1 MYDQC
6 TEDMDMIE
14 KINPMFKKICE
25 PSITDDEFSGHFK
38 TTYRDSTGRAFQK
51 VREKFS
57 QVNK

>member
-1 MYDQC
+1 
-6 TEDMDMIE
+6 MDMIE

-38 TTYRDSTGRAFQK
+38 TSYRDSTGRAFQK